1 MAVTNNNDIP
11 YGQPAASAAERSAGT
26 GWPGWPAWISRVEQT
41 LRYQQEQIAM
51 LQKRF
56 DMLMAQVQ
64 AAEAKPTYRIDK
76 IEYQFDQLK
85 IEKLDGTLNIG
96 IQPSGDGGESDI
108 DQFIVQQAKKG
119 VAGPNG
125 AAGAG
130 GNGGNGNGNGGSG
143 GPGSLN
149 SKPNVFPSAGPAS
162 MQMPPPFGDVQ
173 TRVNA
178 YLDNNAPTALV
189 SFEQELNV
197 PLDPY
202 HRRIIIEDIR
212 RQAPTRIQ
220 FYMQQAAQSADIADA
235 NSALLEDQVTAKTI
249 RDVDMA
255 MRQYLTKLSSGGET
269 AGGVNT
275 V

>member
-1 MAVTNNNDIP
+1 MAVTNNNGIP
-11 YGQPAASAAERSAGT
+11 YGQPAANAAEHTTGA
-26 GWPGWPAWISRVEQT
+26 GWPGWPTWVTQVQQT
-41 LRYQQEQIAM
+41 LRHQQEQIAF
-51 LQKRF
+51 LQKRI
-56 DMLMAQVQ
+56 DMLMAQLK
-64 AAEAKPTYRIDK
+64 AAEAKPTYHIDK

-96 IQPSGDGGESDI
+96 IQPSGDGSESDI

-119 VAGPNG
+119 AGGPHG
-125 AAGAG
+125 SAAGAV
-130 GNGGNGNGNGGSG
+130 GNGNGAGNGDN

-162 MQMPPPFGDVQ
+162 MQMPPPFGTVQ
-173 TRVNA
+173 TRVNE
-178 YLDNNAPTALV
+178 YLDSRAQMALV
-189 SFEQELNV
+189 NFEQQMNV

-235 NSALLEDQVTAKTI
+235 NSTSLEDQVTAKTI

-255 MRQYLTKLSSGGET
+255 MRQYLNKLSSGDES
-269 AGGVNT
+269 AGGVIT

>member
-11 YGQPAASAAERSAGT
+11 YGQPAASAAERSAST

-41 LRYQQEQIAM
+41 LRHQHEQIAM
-51 LQKRF
+51 LQKRI

-64 AAEAKPTYRIDK
+64 AAEAKPTYHIDK

-96 IQPSGDGGESDI
+96 IQPSGDGSESDI

-119 VAGPNG
+119 AAGPNG
-125 AAGAG
+125 VTGAG
-130 GNGGNGNGNGGSG
+130 GNGNGESG
-143 GPGSLN
+143 APGALN

-173 TRVNA
+173 TRVNS

-235 NSALLEDQVTAKTI
+235 NSAQLEDQVTAKTI

-269 AGGVNT
+269 AGGVIT